1 VKEQL
6 QRELKINFH
15 KIAHHVTPAPQQ
27 IESLWKMLHDSDDD
41 KKFNTAIAL
50 LGEAT
55 QRGYHRVR
63 TKIIEEFNVPES
75 LLPSYH
81 VLTKNR
87 PKVDDASFLPDHQT
101 FSLVDRNIF
110 SPNISVDE
118 VVFDQ
123 NLVQGE
129 QNSDLQ
135 ADLAEAMPVKKI
147 PAAKLSGTYRDY
159 IDFMLEK
166 INKKQELREG
176 NIMVIDSFDG
186 AEHNVNSKK

>member
-1 VKEQL
+1 MKEQL

-15 KIAHHVTPAPQQ
+15 KIAHHVTPTPQQ

-55 QRGYHRVR
+55 QRGYHHVR